1 MVGQILGATPG
12 VDSDALLRWLAGA
25 RPDLRIEAPELTLIA
40 GGRSNLTYQLD
51 GGPAPLVLRR
61 PPLGHVLAT
70 AHDMGREYRVMSA
83 LERTPVPVPRMVAHC
98 EDAGVLGAPF
108 YLMEKVDGVIHR
120 GVEDLERL
128 DAAAGRELGHALVDV
143 LAALHSVEPAE
154 VGLDRFGRPDGFMAR
169 QLTRWAGQLAA
180 SRSRELPGVDEL
192 VERLALTRPASPR
205 PALVHGDY
213 RLDNVIFDSG
223 RDGRIAAV
231 LDWEMA
237 ALGDPLSDL
246 GVFCVYWDGLGGL
259 GAAVPPTPGTLQGWP
274 TRAALVERYAGAAG
288 VPVETL
294 DWYVA
299 FGFFKIAVI
308 LEGIHYRHSRGLT
321 LGGGFDGI
329 SEAVPVLVRRGLE
342 ALAGL

>member
-1 MVGQILGATPG
+1 
-12 VDSDALLRWLAGA
+12 
-25 RPDLRIEAPELTLIA
+25 
-40 GGRSNLTYQLD
+40 
-51 GGPAPLVLRR
+51 LVLRR

-83 LERTPVPVPRMVAHC
+83 LQRTPVPVPRMVAHC
-98 EDAGVLGAPF
+98 ADADVLGAPF

-120 GVEDLERL
+120 SVADLERL
-128 DAAAGRELGHALVDV
+128 DAAAGRELGHALIDA
-143 LAALHSVEPAE
+143 LAALHSVDPAE
-154 VGLDRFGRPDGFMAR
+154 VGLARFGRPDGFMER

-180 SRSRELPGVDEL
+180 SRSRELPGVEEL
-192 VERLALTRPASPR
+192 VERLTLTRPNSPR

-213 RLDNVIFDSG
+213 RLDNVIFDATEP
-223 RDGRIAAV
+223 GRIAAV

-259 GAAVPPTPGTLQGWP
+259 GAAVPPTPGNLHGWP
-274 TRAALVERYAGAAG
+274 TSAALVERYARAAA
-288 VPVETL
+288 VPVTTL

-308 LEGIHYRHSRGLT
+308 LEGIHYRHSQGLT
-321 LGGGFDGI
+321 LGGGFDDI
-329 SEAVPVLVRRGLE
+329 SEAVPVLVERGLQ
-342 ALAGL
+342 ALARL